1 MTYQSAIDD
10 LRLKLQ
16 KGEDSDDFPVS
27 REQMLLWLKN
37 NADLIAKEY
46 LDPLIIAGKP
56 VDSVFLQRQA
66 CELTEEEIEDCE
78 TRNFIEL
85 TYKPMGLSE
94 DMGVQKVTTNDGI
107 LVDRVRHNFIDILRD
122 LRYAKPS
129 KKHLVWYREGKK
141 IFLEGFENA
150 PNTKFIITYIPTT
163 DSLNPSETSDI
174 RLPDELIQ
182 VLMERV
188 EEIALREMQ
197 MTIDNQ
203 NDGV

>member
-37 NADLIAKEY
+37 NVDLIAKEY

-66 CELTEEEIEDCE
+66 CELTEEEVEDCE

-85 TYKPMGLSE
+85 TYKPMGLSD

-122 LRYAKPS
+122 LRYSKPS

-197 MTIDNQ
+197 MITDNQ

>member
-37 NADLIAKEY
+37 NVDLIAKEY

-66 CELTEEEIEDCE
+66 CELTEEEVEDCE

-85 TYKPMGLSE
+85 IYKPMGLSD

-122 LRYAKPS
+122 LRYSKPS

>member
-37 NADLIAKEY
+37 NVDLIAKEY

-66 CELTEEEIEDCE
+66 CELTEEEVEDCE

-85 TYKPMGLSE
+85 TYKPMGLSD

-197 MTIDNQ
+197 MITDNQ

>member
-37 NADLIAKEY
+37 NVDLIAKEY

-66 CELTEEEIEDCE
+66 CELTEEEVEDCE

-85 TYKPMGLSE
+85 TYKPMGLSD

-122 LRYAKPS
+122 LRYSKPS

>member
-1 MTYQSAIDD
+1 MTYQSVIDD

-37 NADLIAKEY
+37 NVDLIAKEY

-56 VDSVFLQRQA
+56 IDSVFLQRQA
-66 CELTEEEIEDCE
+66 CELTEEEVEDCE

-85 TYKPMGLSE
+85 TYKPMGLSD

-122 LRYAKPS
+122 LRYSKPS

>member
-37 NADLIAKEY
+37 NVDLIAKEY

-66 CELTEEEIEDCE
+66 CELTEEEVEDCE

-122 LRYAKPS
+122 LRYSKPS